1 MGVLRRLK
9 SRLVN
14 TDNPFSK
21 TQEATCAAIP
31 AGVVSFLCLVNNESR
46 FFELTGYVFAG
57 FAVYLLWY
65 KDKRDKD

>member
-14 TDNPFSK
+14 TDNPFSN
-21 TQEATCAAIP
+21 TQQATCAAIP
-31 AGVVSFLCLVNNESR
+31 AGVVSFLCLINNDSLFLE
-46 FFELTGYVFAG
+46 FVGYLFGAA
-57 FAVYLLWY
+57 AVILVWY